1 MKNLY
6 NHYKAILD
14 WNQKCN
20 VRDEIAFSAEWWRA
34 ITLQANLLVE
44 ESDEA
49 KEAAVFGDKVELLD
63 GVVDTFVILSK
74 LMDMLEKAG
83 YDVEGAIEAIQANN
97 DKKVYSSFY
106 EAVESKEKL
115 EERDDVEYIIDT
127 GIFNGLPF
135 YSVKKMTGK
144 VAKAV
149 DFVPVNLEEYVPKE

>member
-20 VRDEIAFSAEWWRA
+20 VRDEIAFSAEWWRS
-34 ITLQANLLVE
+34 IELQTNLLVE
-44 ESDEA
+44 ESEEA
-49 KEAAVFGDKVELLD
+49 KDSAIFGDKVELLD

-106 EAVESKEKL
+106 EAVEAKEKL
-115 EERDDVEYIIDT
+115 EERDDVEYLIDT

-149 DFVPVNLEEYVPKE
+149 DFVPVNLEDYVP

>member
-6 NHYKAILD
+6 KHYKAILD

-20 VRDEIAFSAEWWRA
+20 VRDEIAFSTDWWRA
-34 ITLQANLLVE
+34 ITLQTNLLVE
-44 ESDEA
+44 EAEEA
-49 KEAAVFGDKVELLD
+49 KEAAIFGDKVELLD

-83 YDVEGAIEAIQANN
+83 YDVEGAIEAILANN

-106 EAVESKEKL
+106 EAVEAKEKL
-115 EERDDVEYIIDT
+115 EEKTDKEYWIDT
-127 GIFNGLPF
+127 GTFNGLPF
-135 YSVKKMTGK
+135 YSVKRMDGK

-149 DFVPVNLEEYVPKE
+149 DFVPVDLEDYVP

>member
-1 MKNLY
+1 MNNLHH
-6 NHYKAILD
+6 HYRNILT

-20 VRDEIAFSAEWWRA
+20 IRDHEFDTVDWWQS
-34 ITLQANLLVE
+34 ITLQSDLLLE
-44 ESDEA
+44 EALEVQEA
-49 KEAAVFGDKVELLD
+49 IKYGDKAELLKET
-63 GVVDTFVILSK
+63 VDTFVILSK

-106 EAVESKEKL
+106 EAVEAKEKL
-115 EERDDVEYIIDT
+115 EERNDVEYQIDT

-149 DFVPVNLEEYVPKE
+149 DFVSVDLEDYVP